1 MADPIRHHR
10 HHDPTPGILPVPHG
24 PETGD
29 EHGHYPKDG
38 DENLTTDDERAIF
51 SYLTHPDDCYT
62 PDGTYWAD
70 LPLRKRIAF
79 VNKSQNEEARQELL
93 SIGRMIKEDPLSPLS
108 WYFRNAVLPGAGLG
122 LEGYVLFSIGNLEPL
137 FAATWPQCWGKNRT
151 ECSSNWIA
159 SVTYLEVIGIM
170 VGQMAVG
177 VIGDWIGRRWGLIQ
191 DAVIMFVGLLMIT
204 ASWGLD
210 LNGWVICYAWSLF
223 FYGFGVGGEY
233 PITATSSMEN
243 AVSAGKLSTR
253 EDRLHR
259 GRKVTMAFLMQGWG
273 QLINQA
279 LLIILM
285 LILHHGDGN
294 PPYGVTSVQWIF
306 RLSFAIPAVGTLWL
320 VYYRTYK
327 MPHAGR
333 QLAAAKK
340 KSNITGY
347 DVASLKMTCA
357 YFGGRLLATAG
368 GWFCNDVFFY
378 GNKLFQAQFI
388 AVISDNPK
396 SVMTTW
402 IWNLINVIVS
412 LAGYYL
418 ASILIDNKFYGRKM
432 MQQVGFLMCF
442 IMFVIPAFHYHY
454 YTQPMGIKS
463 FQAMYFLSSFFNQ
476 FGPNS
481 VTFLV
486 AGEVFPTPIRASAH
500 GFSACIGKAGALL
513 ASVLY
518 NYIDT
523 QTKFYV
529 VPWFGLAGMLMTW
542 LWLPDTTGLD
552 LKEQE
557 RRWMYIRTG
566 RSDEYHGIAIHPAHL
581 SLWERLMGVG
591 KHYNPELDLKQKI
604 EDMREEWAGKERLRR
619 DREVGGEAAGP
630 DDIEEDEWNDEVHD
644 YFRSTTKENLFM
656 KPQGGK
662 STGASTSTAE
672 KGVLSEKGASESG
685 PSKAPSRESD

>member
-1 MADPIRHHR
+1 MADLIRHHD
-10 HHDPTPGILPVPHG
+10 HHDPSVGEIPVPHG
-24 PETGD
+24 PATGN
-29 EHGHYPKDG
+29 EHDHYPPD
-38 DENLTTDDERAIF
+38 NTDQGRSIF
-51 SYLTHPDDCYT
+51 AYLTHPDDCYT
-62 PDGTYWAD
+62 PDGVYWAD
-70 LPLRKRIAF
+70 LPLRKRVAF
-79 VNKSQNEEARQELL
+79 VNKVQNDEAMRELRA
-93 SIGRMIKEDPLSPLS
+93 IGSMIKADPLSPVS

-137 FAATWPQCWGKNRT
+137 FRSAWPTCWGKNPT
-151 ECSSNWIA
+151 ECSANWVA

-191 DAVIMFVGLLMIT
+191 DAAIMFVGLLMIT
-204 ASWGLD
+204 ASWGLN

-253 EDRLHR
+253 DDRLHR

-273 QLINQA
+273 QLVNQA
-279 LLIILM
+279 LLIILL

-294 PPYGVTSVQWIF
+294 PPYGTTTVQWIW
-306 RLSFAIPAVGTLWL
+306 RLSFAIPAFGTLWL
-320 VYYRTYK
+320 VYYRAYK
-327 MPHAGR
+327 MPHASR

-340 KSNITGY
+340 KSNVTGY
-347 DVASLKMTCA
+347 DVDSLRLTCNF
-357 YFGGRLLATAG
+357 FGGRLLATAG
-368 GWFCNDVFFY
+368 TWFCNDVFFY

-388 AVISDNPK
+388 AVLSGGSS
-396 SVMTTW
+396 SVLTGW
-402 IWNLINVIVS
+402 IWNLYNVIVS
-412 LAGYYL
+412 LVGYYL

-442 IMFVIPAFHYHY
+442 IMFVVPAFNFEY
-454 YTQPMGIKS
+454 YTSPAGIKS

-529 VPWFGLAGMLMTW
+529 VPWFGLAGMVLTW
-542 LWLPDTTGLD
+542 LFLPDTTGLD

-557 RRWMYIRTG
+557 RRWTYIRAG
-566 RSDEYHGIAIHPAHL
+566 RDSDYHGIAIHPKHL
-581 SLWERLMGVG
+581 SLWERLKGVG
-591 KHYNPELDLKQKI
+591 KNYNPELDTKQKI
-604 EDMREEWAGKERLRR
+604 EDMREEWAGKERSRR
-619 DREVGGEAAGP
+619 QREAGGEPTGAEDL
-630 DDIEEDEWNDEVHD
+630 DDEEWTDQVNE
-644 YFRSTTKENLFM
+644 YFRKTTDTGLFSSDA
-656 KPQGGK
+656 KGK
-662 STGASTSTAE
+662 GKLSPPPPPDAPLNE
-672 KGVLSEKGASESG
+672 KSG
-685 PSKAPSRESD
+685 SDGSSS

>member
-1 MADPIRHHR
+1 MAGLIRHHHR
-10 HHDPTPGILPVPHG
+10 HDPPLGEIPVPHG
-24 PETGD
+24 PVTGA
-29 EHGHYPKDG
+29 EHEHYPATPG
-38 DENLTTDDERAIF
+38 ATEQEREIF
-51 SYLTHPDDCYT
+51 GYLTHPDDCYT
-62 PDGTYWAD
+62 EDGVYWAD

-79 VNKSQNEEARQELL
+79 VNKVQNDEAKKELRA
-93 SIGRMIKEDPLSPLS
+93 IGSMIKADPLSPVS

-137 FAATWPQCWGKNRT
+137 FRSTWPSCWGKHAT
-151 ECSSNWIA
+151 ECSANWVA

-191 DAVIMFVGLLMIT
+191 DAAIMFVGLLMIT
-204 ASWGLD
+204 ASWGLN

-279 LLIILM
+279 MLIILL
-285 LILHHGDGN
+285 LIFHHGDGN
-294 PPYGVTSVQWIF
+294 PPYGTTAVQWIW
-306 RLSFAIPAVGTLWL
+306 RVSFAIPAVGTLWL
-320 VYYRTYK
+320 VYYRAYK
-327 MPHAGR
+327 MPHASR

-340 KSNITGY
+340 RNNVTGY
-347 DVASLKMTCA
+347 DVDSLRLTCTF
-357 YFGGRLLATAG
+357 FGGRLLATAG
-368 GWFCNDVFFY
+368 TWFCNDVFFY

-388 AVISDNPK
+388 AVISDNPS
-396 SVMTTW
+396 SVMTGW
-402 IWNLINVIVS
+402 IWNLYNVIIS

-442 IMFVIPAFHYHY
+442 IMFVIPAFNYEY
-454 YTQPMGIKS
+454 YTSPAGIKA

-500 GFSACIGKAGALL
+500 GFSACIGKSGALL

-529 VPWFGLAGMLMTW
+529 VPWFGLAGMLLTW
-542 LWLPDTTGLD
+542 LFLPDTTGLD

-557 RRWMYIRTG
+557 RRWTYIRAG
-566 RSDEYHGIAIHPAHL
+566 RGAEYRGIAIHPKHL
-581 SLWERLMGVG
+581 SLWERITGVG
-591 KHYNPELDLKQKI
+591 KNYDPELDIKQKI
-604 EDMREEWAGKERLRR
+604 EDLREEWAGKERLRR
-619 DREVGGEAAGP
+619 QNEACGEPLGP
-630 DDIEEDEWNDEVHD
+630 ESVDDEEWTSQVTE
-644 YFRSTTKENLFM
+644 YFRKTTDAGLLMPSGSGSASSSTAGDRDEKT
-656 KPQGGK
+656 QTT
-662 STGASTSTAE
+662 SARGASRLDE
-672 KGVLSEKGASESG
+672 KSG
-685 PSKAPSRESD
+685 SLDISRS

>member
-1 MADPIRHHR
+1 MADLLRHHR
-10 HHDPTPGILPVPHG
+10 HHEPPVGEIPVPHG
-24 PETGD
+24 PVTGD
-29 EHGHYPKDG
+29 EHEHYPAPAPG
-38 DENLTTDDERAIF
+38 ANSEQERVIF
-51 SYLTHPDDCYT
+51 SYLTHPDDIYT
-62 PDGTYWAD
+62 EDGTYWAD
-70 LPLRKRIAF
+70 LPLKQRIAF
-79 VNKSQNEEARQELL
+79 INKTQNEEAIAELKA
-93 SIGRMIKEDPLSPLS
+93 IGRMMKKDPLSPIS

-137 FAATWPQCWGKNRT
+137 FRATWPQCWGKNAT

-170 VGQMAVG
+170 VGQVVVG

-191 DAVIMFVGLLMIT
+191 DAAIMFVGLLMIT
-204 ASWGLD
+204 ASWGLN
-210 LNGWVICYAWSLF
+210 LQGWVICYAWSLF

-253 EDRLHR
+253 DDRLHR
-259 GRKVTMAFLMQGWG
+259 GRKVTTAFLMQGWG
-273 QLINQA
+273 QLVNQA
-279 LLIILM
+279 LLIVLL
-285 LILHHGDGN
+285 LILHHGDGD
-294 PPYGVTSVQWIF
+294 PPYSVVTTQWLW
-306 RLSFAIPAVGTLWL
+306 RLSFAIPAFGTLWL
-320 VYYRTYK
+320 VYYRAYK

-340 KSNITGY
+340 KSNVTGY
-347 DVASLKMTCA
+347 DVDSLKATCS
-357 YFGGRLLATAG
+357 YFGGRLFATAG
-368 GWFCNDVFFY
+368 TWFCNDVFFY

-388 AVISDNPK
+388 AVLSGGES
-396 SVMTTW
+396 SVMTGW
-402 IWNLINVIVS
+402 IWNLYNVIVS

-418 ASILIDNKFYGRKM
+418 ASVMIDNKFYGRKM

-442 IMFVIPAFHYHY
+442 IMFVVPAFNYEY
-454 YTQPMGIKS
+454 YTSKQGIKA

-529 VPWFGLAGMLMTW
+529 VPWFGLAGMLLTW
-542 LWLPDTTGLD
+542 LFLPDTTGLD

-557 RRWMYIRTG
+557 RRWTYIRTG
-566 RSDEYHGIAIHPAHL
+566 RESEYHGIAIHPKHL
-581 SLWERLMGVG
+581 SLWERLRGVG
-591 KHYNPELDLKQKI
+591 KHYNPELDQKQKI
-604 EDMREEWAGKERLRR
+604 EDIREEWAGKERARANK
-619 DREVGGEAAGP
+619 EAGGDPTGM
-630 DDIEEDEWNDEVHD
+630 DDLDDDEYTDEVHR
-644 YFRSTTKENLFM
+644 YFRSTAGAEGLM
-656 KPQGGK
+656 KSPAAVMTPASVSPSGSPSSEAMNEK
-662 STGASTSTAE
+662 SG
-672 KGVLSEKGASESG
+672 
-685 PSKAPSRESD
+685 

>member
-1 MADPIRHHR
+1 MASDDIIQHHR
-10 HHDPTPGILPVPHG
+10 HHDPSVGLVPVPHG

-29 EHGHYPKDG
+29 EHGHYPGHYPISPGGEKI
-38 DENLTTDDERAIF
+38 TDDQERAIF

-62 PDGTYWAD
+62 KDGTYWAD
-70 LPLRKRIAF
+70 LPFSQRFSFVRKAQAEETMNELREF
-79 VNKSQNEEARQELL
+79 
-93 SIGRMIKEDPLSPLS
+93 GRMVKKDPLSPLS
-108 WYFRNAVLPGAGLG
+108 QYFRNAVLPGAGLG
-122 LEGYVLFSIGNLEPL
+122 LEGYVLFSIGNIEPL
-137 FAATWPQCWGKNRT
+137 FAATWPSCWGHDRT

-170 VGQMAVG
+170 VGQIAVG
-177 VIGDWIGRRWGLIQ
+177 IIGDWIGRRWGLIQ
-191 DAVIMFVGLLMIT
+191 DATIMFIGLLMLT
-204 ASWGLD
+204 ASWGLT
-210 LNGWVICYAWSLF
+210 LQGWVICYAFSLF

-243 AVSAGKLSTR
+243 AVGAGKLSTR

-273 QLINQA
+273 QFVNQA
-279 LLIILM
+279 LLILLL

-294 PPYGVTSVQWIF
+294 PPYGTTTVQWIF

-320 VYYRTYK
+320 VYYRVYK
-327 MPHAGR
+327 MPHASR

-340 KSNITGY
+340 KSNVTGY
-347 DVASLKMTCA
+347 DMQSLKMTCSF
-357 YFGGRLLATAG
+357 FGGRLLATAG

-378 GNKLFQAQFI
+378 GNKLFQSQFI
-388 AVISDNPK
+388 RVISPNSD
-396 SVMTTW
+396 SVLTIW
-402 IWNLINVIVS
+402 IWNLINVVVS

-418 ASILIDNKFYGRKM
+418 ASMLIDNKFYGRKM
-432 MQQVGFLMCF
+432 MQQVGFFMCF
-442 IMFVIPAFHYHY
+442 IMFVIPAFKFEY
-454 YTQPMGIKS
+454 YTSPAGIKA

-529 VPWFGLAGMLMTW
+529 VPWFGLAGMLLTW
-542 LWLPDTTGLD
+542 LYLPDTTGLD

-557 RRWMYIRTG
+557 RRWTYIRAG
-566 RSDEYHGIAIHPAHL
+566 RADDYHGIAIHPAHL
-581 SLWERLMGVG
+581 SLWERLTGVG
-591 KHYNPELDLKQKI
+591 KHYDPELDRKQKI
-604 EDMREEWAGKERLRR
+604 EDMREEWTEKERMRR
-619 DREVGGEAAGP
+619 EREINPHRDNVEIE
-630 DDIEEDEWNDEVHD
+630 DDEFNDDVNH
-644 YFRSTTKENLFM
+644 YFRKTTDGCKLF
-656 KPQGGK
+656 PDSDPRSSPSEG
-662 STGASTSTAE
+662 E
-672 KGVLSEKGASESG
+672 REKGAATPPGGSSTD
-685 PSKAPSRESD
+685 PNS